1 MWSASRIATGA
12 SESGSIAYLGL
23 GTNIGDRR
31 AHLQRAR
38 AEIEAI
44 ARVEAASPIYE
55 TDPVGFADQPRF
67 WNMVLRVRTSLPP
80 EALLGELL
88 AIEERMGRQR
98 DFRNAPRIIDLDI
111 LLYDD
116 VVLDV
121 AGITLPH
128 PRMTERAFVLKPLLE
143 LAPELVHPIT
153 GERFADIYRRGRF
166 EHAEKKNE

>member
-1 MWSASRIATGA
+1 MSSASRTATA
-12 SESGSIAYLGL
+12 APDRGSTVYVAL
-23 GTNIGDRR
+23 GTNIGDRG

-38 AEIEAI
+38 AEIEAV
-44 ARVEAASPIYE
+44 AQVEAASAVYE

-67 WNMVLRVRTSLPP
+67 WNMVLRARTKLPP
-80 EALLGELL
+80 AALLAQLL

-121 AGITLPH
+121 AGLTIPH

-143 LAPELVHPIT
+143 LAPELTHPIT
-153 GERFADIYRRGRF
+153 GERFADILQRGTF
-166 EHAEKKNE
+166 EHAEKKND